1 MLKVKTFI
9 ILIIIYL
16 ISFFAIKTNK
26 NLFYPYYLLK
36 DLIYFPVQAV
46 SGEVEIDSEV
56 EAGLIA
62 ELQREIQELKE
73 INGLSST
80 LTEFDSVTALVLNRN
95 RMYWFNTI
103 TINLGSDA
111 GIEEDMAVISG
122 EGLIGRVQKVSKTT
136 SEIKLITTNDINSK
150 ISVTIQSADDTIYG
164 IMSGYDSQE
173 NLLEISST
181 NKDIENL
188 EGSKVYTSGMGG
200 IFPSGILIGEV
211 FKIEED
217 KYDVSKTIKVTPASD
232 FSNFRFVKVL
242 IRKEYAS

>member
-73 INGLSST
+73 
-80 LTEFDSVTALVLNRN
+80 
-95 RMYWFNTI
+95 
-103 TINLGSDA
+103 
-111 GIEEDMAVISG
+111 
-122 EGLIGRVQKVSKTT
+122 
-136 SEIKLITTNDINSK
+136 KLLDK
-150 ISVTIQSADDTIYG
+150 
-164 IMSGYDSQE
+164 QE
-173 NLLEISST
+173 
-181 NKDIENL
+181 
-188 EGSKVYTSGMGG
+188 
-200 IFPSGILIGEV
+200 
-211 FKIEED
+211 
-217 KYDVSKTIKVTPASD
+217 
-232 FSNFRFVKVL
+232 
-242 IRKEYAS
+242 RKF